1 MSSDPQ
7 PGDEVRESILH
18 ELIEGIDTGRRLFPR
33 RILLTALDYTRR
45 HLGVENPTDAAI
57 WDYISERLRNARP
70 WRYAE
75 LDDFPD
81 RFGYALRNADARG
94 LYLKL
99 RFDDDSRVVVM
110 SFHD

>member
-1 MSSDPQ
+1 MHPSPE
-7 PGDEVRESILH
+7 PGDEVPEGVLQ
-18 ELIEGIDTGRRLFPR
+18 ELIVAIEAGNRLFPR
-33 RILLTALDYTRR
+33 RLLLLAFDYAREHLDMD
-45 HLGVENPTDAAI
+45 NPTAAGL
-57 WDYISERLRNARP
+57 WDFIVDRLGQSRP
-70 WRYAE
+70 WRYAQ

-81 RFGYALRNADARG
+81 RLGYALRKADARG